1 MIEIQINDE
10 SLLLSYTPEL
20 RDPESVRNKLNE
32 GEPISI
38 KNIFRPESKDL
49 YSPLDTSENNET
61 FIFVLG
67 KLSGEYFQINN
78 RIVNTTNTFYFH
90 KSMSFAH
97 RLFVAERNIS
107 ILRKMDQLVSEDV
120 YVGGELENAIPESVY
135 LELLKKFPNS
145 REMKKYA
152 EARIGACL
160 KEYFETANDTERIY
174 QKYLNKKVPSSG
186 SNIIATVQPQELA
199 KYEMLLEKL
208 NDLLK
213 DSSASE
219 NRWQDEILA
228 IVRLLY
234 PKYILAFKSVPIKG
248 LRGAD
253 REIDIMLVDA
263 NGNVDLIEIKKPS
276 FDIGLVTE
284 RTYSNNHV
292 PLRALS
298 GAIMQLEKYI
308 LYFNRSGQAGEEK
321 LTEYC
326 NRKHRLPPKMQIRI
340 INPKG
345 IIIMGLETNLTE
357 TQIED
362 FEVIKRKYKNVID
375 IITYDDLLRRLEF
388 IIWQFK
394 NEIS

>member
-1 MIEIQINDE
+1 MRSAVAKPRRTSGTTAKRERVYPRLFSEKGESQVIKIQIDGG
-10 SLLLSYTPEL
+10 SLLLSYTPE
-20 RDPESVRNKLNE
+20 RWDPESVHNKLND

-49 YSPLDTSENNET
+49 YSSKMNTGEINET

-67 KLSGEYFQINN
+67 KLSGEYFEIIN

-90 KSMSFAH
+90 KSISFAP

-107 ILRKMDQLVSEDV
+107 ILRKIDQLVSEDV
-120 YVGGELENAIPESVY
+120 YVGGELENAMPESAY

-145 REMKKYA
+145 NEMDKYA
-152 EARIGACL
+152 EARVGASL
-160 KEYFETANDTERIY
+160 KEYFETTNDTERIY
-174 QKYLNKKVPSSG
+174 QKYLNKKAPSSG

-219 NRWQDEILA
+219 SRWQDEILA

-234 PKYILAFKSVPIKG
+234 PKYIRAFKSIPIKG

-263 NGNVDLIEIKKPS
+263 NGNVDLIEIKGS
-276 FDIGLVTE
+276 SDF
-284 RTYSNNHV
+284 
-292 PLRALS
+292 
-298 GAIMQLEKYI
+298 
-308 LYFNRSGQAGEEK
+308 
-321 LTEYC
+321 C
-326 NRKHRLPPKMQIRI
+326 
-340 INPKG
+340 
-345 IIIMGLETNLTE
+345 MG
-357 TQIED
+357 
-362 FEVIKRKYKNVID
+362 
-375 IITYDDLLRRLEF
+375 
-388 IIWQFK
+388 
-394 NEIS
+394 